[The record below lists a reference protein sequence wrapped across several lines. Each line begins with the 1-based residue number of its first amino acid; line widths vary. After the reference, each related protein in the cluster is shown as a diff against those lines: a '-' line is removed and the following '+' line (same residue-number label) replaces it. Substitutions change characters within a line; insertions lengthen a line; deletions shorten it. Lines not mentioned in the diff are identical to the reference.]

1 MADLLQKKR
10 EMTAQKADK
19 WETLLVV
26 SIIFIYHMIA
36 HYSVIMIMKIKL
48 LKHVIK
54 DSKMRDDIADADLHS
69 EMLKACKMKN
79 S

>member
-1 MADLLQKKR
+1 MR
-10 EMTAQKADK
+10 NI
-19 WETLLVV
+19 V

-54 DSKMRDDIADADLHS
+54 DSKMKMRDDIADADLHS
-69 EMLKACKMKN
+69 EMLKACKMYN
-79 S
+79 T

>member
-1 MADLLQKKR
+1 
-10 EMTAQKADK
+10 
-19 WETLLVV
+19 
-26 SIIFIYHMIA
+26 MIA

-69 EMLKACKMKN
+69 EMLKACKMN
-79 S
+79 NT

>member
-1 MADLLQKKR
+1 MTDLLQKKGNDSSESR
-10 EMTAQKADK
+10 QMRNI
-19 WETLLVV
+19 V

-69 EMLKACKMKN
+69 EMLKACKMN
-79 S
+79 NT

>member
-69 EMLKACKMKN
+69 EMLKACKMN
-79 S
+79 NT